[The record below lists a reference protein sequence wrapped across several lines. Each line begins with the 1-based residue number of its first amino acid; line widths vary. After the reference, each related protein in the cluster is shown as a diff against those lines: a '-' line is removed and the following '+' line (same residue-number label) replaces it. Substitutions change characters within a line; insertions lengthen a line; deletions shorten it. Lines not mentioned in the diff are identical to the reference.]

1 MLVVRAVED
10 IPEQG
15 IAKGE
20 EFHLYIVD
28 THHHMGREKGHRNT
42 PTGAYDFYTQLWF
55 EVQNKSKKMIADD
68 RLLFEPIGVM
78 APELLSRLFDSR
90 DSWHRA
96 NHGWLVDRT
105 VVFPYTDDYSS
116 PKKPGEPS
124 FTVSNDKIAGWT
136 CRAPHSSRL
145 IGFARV
151 NPRDGDDGAASVA
164 VSELERAIM
173 DLGLRGLKLH
183 PLAQLFMDEI
193 DGTATKNVV
202 KRASELGV
210 PIIFDTRN
218 IKTVERIQALVESIR
233 NDPSC
238 GAASKNL
245 RVIIAHC
252 GMSPSD
258 PKLFEALREPAIWAE
273 TSTLHDLDV
282 PALFESAHERLG
294 FGGGRWSDKIMFGTD
309 YSFLTVQAADV
320 IVYLLSRDFQGTLV
334 DVQKIL
340 GGNALHLIQK
350 PFRTQRR
357 GSVLPGEILS
367 YDKERRVQR
376 SLEDFVLRRISET
389 GWDLASLDFMIPPE
403 STWPRIEPASLGAF
417 NGVYH
422 DSYLLSLRSEST
434 DGEIHIWVRRRA
446 GGLLSVSILG
456 AQGPVRI
463 ETLEHAS
470 QRMSA
475 VLNQALSDNSK
486 LAKNGQ
492 ELVNAVE
499 SAVA

>member
-15 IAKGE
+15 IAKGD

-55 EVQNKSKKMIADD
+55 EVQNKSTKMMANDN
-68 RLLFEPIGVM
+68 LLFEPVGVV
-78 APELLSRLFDSR
+78 APKIHARLFDSR
-90 DSWHRA
+90 ESWKRA

-105 VVFPYTDDYSS
+105 VVFPYTDDYSQ
-116 PKKPGEPS
+116 PDKPGTPS
-124 FTVSNDKIAGWT
+124 FAVSNNKIAGWT
-136 CRAPHSSRL
+136 SRAPHSSRL

-151 NPRDGDDGAASVA
+151 NPRDGEEPNAALA
-164 VSELERAIM
+164 VSEVERAILR
-173 DLGLRGLKLH
+173 LGLRGLKLH

-193 DGTATKNVV
+193 DGATTKNVV
-202 KRASELGV
+202 KRAAELDV

-218 IKTVERIQALVESIR
+218 IKTVERIQALVDSIR

-238 GAASKNL
+238 GAATRNL

-258 PKLFEALREPAIWAE
+258 PKLFEALRDPAMWAE

-282 PALFESAHERLG
+282 PALFETAHERMGLER
-294 FGGGRWSDKIMFGTD
+294 GRWSDKIMFGTD

-334 DVQKIL
+334 DAQKIL
-340 GGNALHLIQK
+340 GGNALHLIQR
-350 PFRTQRR
+350 PFRTEL
-357 GSVLPGEILS
+357 SANLPPLEVFTH
-367 YDKERRVQR
+367 DKEHGVQHT
-376 SLEDFVLRRISET
+376 LESFLLQKISESD
-389 GWDLASLDFMIPPE
+389 WDLASLDFMMPPE
-403 STWPRIEPASLGAF
+403 STWPRVESTKVGGF
-417 NGVYH
+417 NGVYQN
-422 DSYLLSLRSEST
+422 SYLLSLRSNSV
-434 DGEIHIWVRRRA
+434 DGEIHVWVRRRA

-470 QRMSA
+470 QKTGG
-475 VLNQALSDNSK
+475 VLSQALSDGSR
-486 LAKNGQ
+486 LARSAK
-492 ELVNAVE
+492 ELLEAIETAVT
-499 SAVA
+499 